1 MIKFPSWPAAAVLVS
16 GSVEF
21 FVGIT
26 SLDPSDVYLSAKVLY
41 PEPRVM
47 EIFGSARPVLSAS
60 SPMKS
65 AASCASSVR
74 MVLFHALP
82 CP

>member
-1 MIKFPSWPAAAVLVS
+1 MAGTAFLVS

-47 EIFGSARPVLSAS
+47 EILEVPG
-60 SPMKS
+60 
-65 AASCASSVR
+65 
-74 MVLFHALP
+74 LFCPLP
-82 CP
+82 RQ